1 MPSPSEDSSISISI
15 SINVV
20 VHKMQTNQQ
29 HAFNRDLSLENRRAV
44 IRENLIRFLE
54 AEALDTA

>member
-1 MPSPSEDSSISISI
+1 
-15 SINVV
+15 
-20 VHKMQTNQQ
+20 MQTNQQ